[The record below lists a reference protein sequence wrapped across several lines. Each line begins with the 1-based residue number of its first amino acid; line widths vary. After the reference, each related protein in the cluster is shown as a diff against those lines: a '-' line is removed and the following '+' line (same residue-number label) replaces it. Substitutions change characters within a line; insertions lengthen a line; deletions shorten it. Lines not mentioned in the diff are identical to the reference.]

1 MSGGADDERARVAA
15 RLQDGLAD
23 RLAALA
29 TRLDALMVRAQSPDV
44 QRVLGQVAAELAE
57 LAGGVRAIIV
67 DLQRGDEDPDSTVG
81 RIRTLALAAGQQLG
95 CTPRISLDGP
105 LDALDAGLAEDVVR
119 VVEEALAN
127 VVRHSYAG
135 TVDLAVTAGGGT
147 VTVEVRDDGVGP
159 NDEPS
164 GGRGLADLAERA
176 ARRDGEFGVAPNA
189 PFGTR
194 LRWSVPS

>member
-1 MSGGADDERARVAA
+1 MSGGADEERSRVAA

-105 LDALDAGLAEDVVR
+105 LERLDPALAADLVR
-119 VVEEALAN
+119 VVEESLAN

-135 TVDLAVTAGGGT
+135 TVEVSVALGDGTLAVA
-147 VTVEVRDDGVGP
+147 VCDDGVGP
-159 NDEPS
+159 NDEPVS
-164 GGRGLADLAERA
+164 GGGLAELAGRAER
-176 ARRDGEFGVAPNA
+176 RGGEFGVAPNE

-194 LRWSVPS
+194 LHWSVPT